1 MAIQVDE
8 SPLLTIRN
16 EFPGIAR
23 FVESVPPPDRVGPEG
38 VWAEWDLGSLD
49 MGQMGSIQVT
59 VRIAPDLPPSTTITI
74 WDGIFNHAGM
84 MVDEVFTRYHIPRPP
99 VTFPDGDW
107 PWYAQEEIT
116 VLPEPPIA
124 GQPTE
129 LCAEVVNHDVLN
141 PSSGCAGIQCLAL
154 RNWHAVPSCGCC
166 GNYRPCRW
174 ISTRAASSGSPP
186 HPRNGAFKCVSWLN
200 ATPSRLAGAMLML
213 MSH

>member
-1 MAIQVDE
+1 
-8 SPLLTIRN
+8 
-16 EFPGIAR
+16 
-23 FVESVPPPDRVGPEG
+23 
-38 VWAEWDLGSLD
+38 
-49 MGQMGSIQVT
+49 MGSGSIGYGAN
-59 VRIAPDLPPSTTITI
+59 RDPYRSMSSIAPDLPPSTTITI
-74 WDGIFNHAGM
+74 WDGIFNHAGEL
-84 MVDEVFTRYHIPRPP
+84 VDEVFTRYHVPRPP

-129 LCAEVVNHDVLN
+129 LCAEVINHDVLN

-174 ISTRAASSGSPP
+174 ISTRVHQVDTPHTREMVYSSAYPG
-186 HPRNGAFKCVSWLN
+186 
-200 ATPSRLAGAMLML
+200 
-213 MSH
+213 